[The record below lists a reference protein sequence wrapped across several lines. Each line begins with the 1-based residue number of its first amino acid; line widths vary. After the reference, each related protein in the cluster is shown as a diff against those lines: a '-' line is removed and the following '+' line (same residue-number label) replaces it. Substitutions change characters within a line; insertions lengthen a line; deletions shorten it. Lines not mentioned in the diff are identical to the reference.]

1 MDRDQPLTVV
11 LMVVMEVEV
20 EVEVEEM
27 EVEVEEGAEEVGE
40 EVGEE
45 VEEGGMEMMAAQRVG
60 NGKVKPLLGQNVPVC
75 PQQNILKTY
84 PSLLN
89 PHPKNPAMLHK
100 IIRHPRQPRPEQG

>member
-1 MDRDQPLTVV
+1 MDRDQPLTAV
-11 LMVVMEVEV
+11 LMVVMEGVV
-20 EVEVEEM
+20 GEM
-27 EVEVEEGAEEVGE
+27 GMEVEEGAEEVVVVEGE
-40 EVGEE
+40 EA
-45 VEEGGMEMMAAQRVG
+45 EEGGMEMMAAQRVG
-60 NGKVKPLLGQNVPVC
+60 NGKVKLLLGQNVPVC

>member
-1 MDRDQPLTVV
+1 MDRDQPLTAV
-11 LMVVMEVEV
+11 LLVVMAVV
-20 EVEVEEM
+20 VGEM
-27 EVEVEEGAEEVGE
+27 GREVEEGAEEGAEEVVVVEGE
-40 EVGEE
+40 EA
-45 VEEGGMEMMAAQRVG
+45 EEGGMEMMAAQRVG